1 MKYKIG
7 DRFNV
12 LVPGFLPTVAK
23 IDNIK
28 EKDNKTMF
36 YISFHEEW
44 LFLICRI
51 VPEEVLDEM
60 IDNYANKYLV
70 GA

>member
-12 LVPGFLPTVAK
+12 LVPGFSPTVAR

-28 EKDNKTMF
+28 EKDSKLMY

-44 LFLICRI
+44 LFIICRI
-51 VPEEVLDEM
+51 IPEEVLDE
-60 IDNYANKYLV
+60 IIENFREKHIA
-70 GA
+70 